1 MHTCKVSTIPSSSRR
16 FACIHPNLLK
26 DMAICWC
33 VPHCTLLHLVKQPLI
48 WHPRNAQSTATSS
61 ASSGIQTVQRPVCC
75 MQVTLLQMGLQNG
88 ASSSH
93 LQHLQDCPHLD
104 MLIPHLP
111 SELWISLYHRL
122 EMRQSSLQA
131 DHY

>member
-1 MHTCKVSTIPSSSRR
+1 
-16 FACIHPNLLK
+16 
-26 DMAICWC
+26 
-33 VPHCTLLHLVKQPLI
+33 
-48 WHPRNAQSTATSS
+48 
-61 ASSGIQTVQRPVCC
+61 
-75 MQVTLLQMGLQNG
+75 MQVRLLQMCLHSG